1 MIRSSSFGLSF
12 AYNRISISNEETD
25 NIIEIAKSPKES
37 CLLMKGISE
46 TTKNESKEQQ
56 GRFLPT
62 ILGTLAVSLLGI
74 ALAGKGLIRPGE
86 GRITAD
92 QEF

>member
-1 MIRSSSFGLSF
+1 
-12 AYNRISISNEETD
+12 
-25 NIIEIAKSPKES
+25 
-37 CLLMKGISE
+37 MKGISE

-62 ILGTLAVSLLGI
+62 ILGALAVSLLGI

>member
-1 MIRSSSFGLSF
+1 
-12 AYNRISISNEETD
+12 
-25 NIIEIAKSPKES
+25 
-37 CLLMKGISE
+37 MKGISE

-86 GRITAD
+86 GGITAD